1 MVTESMGPIYDR
13 TQEQLGSTDRA
24 ISRMRHI
31 LISAAKGL
39 AEGKEPPAVAAG
51 LDYASIRGAEKI
63 LEPGED
69 WRGLGTDEDPVVARP
84 SGSTDALRLRHAP
97 ESLAWSE
104 DGQPPQYGQPSG
116 VSGPQQPSG

>member
-1 MVTESMGPIYDR
+1 MDAAPEAQRNGIFSGVSDFVSQDLMVTESMGPIYDR

-24 ISRMRHI
+24 ITRMRHI

-51 LDYASIRGAEKI
+51 LDYRSIRGAEKI

-69 WRGLGTDEDPVVARP
+69 WRTLGTADDPVVRE
-84 SGSTDALRLRHAP
+84 AL
-97 ESLAWSE
+97 
-104 DGQPPQYGQPSG
+104 G
-116 VSGPQQPSG
+116 VD

>member
-1 MVTESMGPIYDR
+1 MATESMGPIYDR

-39 AEGKEPPAVAAG
+39 AEGKEPSAVAAG
-51 LDYASIRGAEKI
+51 LDYRSIRGAEKI

-69 WRGLGTDEDPVVARP
+69 SRHRRGLRRPRGPRGRLTRSCRPVP
-84 SGSTDALRLRHAP
+84 
-97 ESLAWSE
+97 
-104 DGQPPQYGQPSG
+104 
-116 VSGPQQPSG
+116 